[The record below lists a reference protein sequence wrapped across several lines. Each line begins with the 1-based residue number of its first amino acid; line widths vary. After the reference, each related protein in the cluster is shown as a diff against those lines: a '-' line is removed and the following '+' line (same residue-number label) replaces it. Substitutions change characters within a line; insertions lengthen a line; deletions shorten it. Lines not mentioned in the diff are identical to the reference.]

1 MTRDQFVSEC
11 FEKVYRPTDLVAM
24 TTDAGGVVD
33 ITLHDLLNTLGLT
46 DEIVK
51 EDICLS
57 YLYDGD
63 EIDIAEIYNQDT
75 GETYWQDNGGP
86 LSSRDEIIIDSL
98 LMWGEIE

>member
-1 MTRDQFVSEC
+1 MRDLTSEC
-11 FEKVYRPTDLVAM
+11 FEKVYRPTDLIAM
-24 TTDAGGVVD
+24 TTDAGVTD
-33 ITLHDLLNTLGLT
+33 ITLHNLLNTLGLT
-46 DEIVK
+46 DEQVK
-51 EDICLS
+51 ENICLS

-86 LSSRDEIIIDSL
+86 LSSRDEIIVDSL

>member
-1 MTRDQFVSEC
+1 MKDYTSEC
-11 FEKVYRPTDLVAM
+11 FEKVYRPTDLIAM
-24 TTDAGGVVD
+24 TTDAGVTD
-33 ITLHDLLNTLGLT
+33 ITLHNLLNTLGLT
-46 DEIVK
+46 DEQVK
-51 EDICLS
+51 ENLCLS

>member
-1 MTRDQFVSEC
+1 MKDYTSEC
-11 FEKVYRPTDLVAM
+11 FEKVYRPTDLIAM
-24 TTDAGGVVD
+24 TTDTGVTD
-33 ITLHDLLNTLGLT
+33 ITLHNLLNTLGLT
-46 DEIVK
+46 DEQVK
-51 EDICLS
+51 ENLCLS

>member
-1 MTRDQFVSEC
+1 MRDYTSEC
-11 FEKVYRPTDLVAM
+11 FEKVYRPTDLIAM
-24 TTDAGGVVD
+24 TTDAGITD
-33 ITLHDLLNTLGLT
+33 ITLHNLLNTLGLT
-46 DEIVK
+46 DEQVK
-51 EDICLS
+51 ENICLS

-86 LSSRDEIIIDSL
+86 LSSRDEIIVDSL

>member
-1 MTRDQFVSEC
+1 MKDYTSEC
-11 FEKVYRPTDLVAM
+11 FEKVYRPTDLIAM
-24 TTDAGGVVD
+24 TTDAGVTD
-33 ITLHDLLNTLGLT
+33 ITLHNLLNTLGLT
-46 DEIVK
+46 DEQVK
-51 EDICLS
+51 ENLCLS

-75 GETYWQDNGGP
+75 GETYWRDGGEP

>member
-1 MTRDQFVSEC
+1 MRDYTSEC
-11 FEKVYRPTDLVAM
+11 FERVYRPTDLIAM
-24 TTDAGGVVD
+24 TTDAGVTD
-33 ITLHDLLNTLGLT
+33 ITLHNLLNTLGLT
-46 DEIVK
+46 DEQVK
-51 EDICLS
+51 ENICLS

>member
-1 MTRDQFVSEC
+1 MRDLTSEC
-11 FEKVYRPTDLVAM
+11 FEKVYRPTDLIAM
-24 TTDAGGVVD
+24 STDSGVTD
-33 ITLHDLLNTLGLT
+33 ITLHNLLNTLGLT

-86 LSSRDEIIIDSL
+86 WSSRDEIIIDSL

>member
-1 MTRDQFVSEC
+1 MRDLTSEC
-11 FEKVYRPTDLVAM
+11 FEKVYRPTDLIAM
-24 TTDAGGVVD
+24 TTDAGITD
-33 ITLHDLLNTLGLT
+33 ITLHNLLNTLGLT
-46 DEIVK
+46 DEQVK
-51 EDICLS
+51 ENICLS

-86 LSSRDEIIIDSL
+86 LSSRDEIIVDSL

>member
-1 MTRDQFVSEC
+1 MRDYTSEC
-11 FEKVYRPTDLVAM
+11 FERVYRPTDLIAM
-24 TTDAGGVVD
+24 TTDAGVTD
-33 ITLHDLLNTLGLT
+33 ITLHNLLNTLGLT
-46 DEIVK
+46 DEQVK
-51 EDICLS
+51 ENICLS

-86 LSSRDEIIIDSL
+86 LSSRDEIIVDSL

>member
-1 MTRDQFVSEC
+1 MRDLTSEC
-11 FEKVYRPTDLVAM
+11 FEKVYRPTDLIAM
-24 TTDAGGVVD
+24 TTDGGSVVD

-46 DEIVK
+46 DEQVK

-75 GETYWQDNGGP
+75 GETYWRDGGEP
-86 LSSRDEIIIDSL
+86 LSSIDEIIIDSL

>member
-1 MTRDQFVSEC
+1 MRDYTSEC
-11 FEKVYRPTDLVAM
+11 FEKVYRPTDLIAM
-24 TTDAGGVVD
+24 TTDAGITD
-33 ITLHDLLNTLGLT
+33 ITLHNLLNTLGLT
-46 DEIVK
+46 DEQVK
-51 EDICLS
+51 ENICLS

-86 LSSRDEIIIDSL
+86 LSSIDEIIIDSL